1 LLDLVLIGTVWPAI
15 ADIVTAVLAG
25 CMGIPSL
32 LEWTDEYVLGVAIQY
47 VEARLQVFE
56 VH

>member
-15 ADIVTAVLAG
+15 ADIVAAVLAG
-25 CMGIPSL
+25 CVGIPSL